1 MISSKRLSICLLAL
15 GTFLFVGSAHS
26 QSALIVALGDSNT
39 AGFGVGRQ
47 NAFPARLESMLRM
60 TGYDVQV
67 ANAGMAGDTL
77 RGMLARLDTYVPP
90 GTRIAIVQGG
100 FNDVQLGA
108 NSAALVA
115 SIEGIVS
122 RLAARQVT
130 TVLCGFYNPG
140 WDTVGRALA
149 SKYGAVFVDGSY
161 CYDSRYRGPDGLHMT
176 ATGHQVIATRLLP
189 VIQGLLLPSTQ

>member
-1 MISSKRLSICLLAL
+1 VISSKRLSICLLAL